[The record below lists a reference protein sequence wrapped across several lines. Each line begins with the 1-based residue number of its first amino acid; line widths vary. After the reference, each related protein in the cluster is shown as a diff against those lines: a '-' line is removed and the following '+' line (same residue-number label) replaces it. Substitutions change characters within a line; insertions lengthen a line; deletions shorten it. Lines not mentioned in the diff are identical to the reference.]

1 LRGVLRPARPAR
13 GLALLAASFV
23 LLLLLLALGAPRA
36 AAQSSPCEDDPTAC
50 LTSAPAP
57 GLSVTLGPWT
67 RSMVCPVL
75 YTHEVPSP
83 AMLRRVLVALIATGY
98 HPTSLASVDA
108 AMAGAA
114 DRPPGCLVLTFDD
127 ALYSQYQNAL
137 PVLTE
142 LGVPGV
148 FFALPAFADGVH
160 RYMGV
165 PELQAL
171 AAAGEEVEAHTCN
184 HPNLPMLARLNLN
197 AFLAEVQGCKQQLET
212 LIGAPVNYFAYPFGA
227 YDATV
232 LDAVARAGFR
242 AAFTTR
248 ASALLSA
255 GTPYALPRIRYDP
268 AEAPLAIVRRLRGAG
283 G

>member
-1 LRGVLRPARPAR
+1 LRRVLRPARPAR
-13 GLALLAASFV
+13 GLALLASSLV
-23 LLLLLLALGAPRA
+23 LLLARAATSAAAQTSPCDPDPSACFSSAPTPALGA
-36 AAQSSPCEDDPTAC
+36 
-50 LTSAPAP
+50 
-57 GLSVTLGPWT
+57 GLGPWT
-67 RSMVCPVL
+67 RSIVCPVL
-75 YTHEVPSP
+75 YTHEVPSS

-142 LGVPGV
+142 LGVPAV
-148 FFALPAFADGVH
+148 FFVLPGFADGVH

-165 PELQAL
+165 AELQAL

-184 HPNLPMLARLNLN
+184 HPNLPLLERLNLN
-197 AFLAEVQGCKQQLET
+197 AFLAEVQDCKRVLESI
-212 LIGAPVNYFAYPFGA
+212 IGQPVNYLAYPFGA

-232 LDAVARAGFR
+232 LDTVARVGYR

-248 ASALLSA
+248 ASAVLSA
-255 GTPYALPRIRYDP
+255 GTPYTLPRIRYDP
-268 AEAPLAIVRRLRGAG
+268 GEAPLAVVRRLRGAG

>member
-1 LRGVLRPARPAR
+1 LRRVSRPAQPAR
-13 GLALLAASFV
+13 GLALLASSLV
-23 LLLLLLALGAPRA
+23 LLLTLGAPRA
-36 AAQSSPCEDDPTAC
+36 AAQTSPCDDDPTAC
-50 LTSAPAP
+50 LTAAPAP
-57 GLSVTLGPWT
+57 GLIATLGPWT
-67 RSMVCPVL
+67 RSIVCPVL

-83 AMLRRVLVALIATGY
+83 TMLRRVLVALIATGY

-148 FFALPAFADGVH
+148 FFVLPGFADGVH

-165 PELQAL
+165 AELQAL

-184 HPNLPMLARLNLN
+184 HPNLPLLARLNLD
-197 AFLAEVQGCKQQLET
+197 AFLAEVQGCKQQLEA
-212 LIGAPVNYFAYPFGA
+212 LIDAPVNYFAYPLGS
-227 YDATV
+227 YDTTV

-248 ASALLSA
+248 ASALLPAS
-255 GTPYALPRIRYDP
+255 TPYALPRIRYDP